1 MMVNYLTLDFVCLS
15 KCKKIIIALCALA
28 FLPCIASA
36 ETRWYAGADIA
47 FNGIK
52 IETETF
58 HPLAARARFGG
69 WVRENIGI
77 EMIVG
82 SGVRDNEQAGLTLEA
97 SQIKSIAARF
107 QSPLDLGMKVYVL
120 LGYAENEIDGA
131 LEQSNFPGKETFT
144 GGMAAL
150 GGLWPLT
157 KSRNISLSLE
167 FSGYLTDEEHDIA
180 IGSLALG
187 LLYDF

>member
-1 MMVNYLTLDFVCLS
+1 MQRKLTVLALLALVVIPGLS
-15 KCKKIIIALCALA
+15 VAD
-28 FLPCIASA
+28 P
-36 ETRWYAGADIA
+36 RWYTGADIA

-58 HPLAARARFGG
+58 QPISARARFGG
-69 WVRENIGI
+69 WIWENIGI
-77 EMIVG
+77 EVIAG
-82 SGVRDNEQAGLTLEA
+82 GGVRDNDQAGLTLEA
-97 SQIKSIAARF
+97 SQITSIAARF
-107 QSPLDLGMKVYVL
+107 QSPLDLGMKAYVL

-131 LEQSNFPGKETFT
+131 LENSDFPGKETFT

-157 KSRNISLSLE
+157 KSKDISLSLE
-167 FSGYLTDEEHDIA
+167 FSGYITDEDHDIA
-180 IGSLALG
+180 IGSLSLG